1 MARASYKFLAS
12 LCQQPST
19 RTRSQ
24 AHNSVEDIPMQIE
37 KKNFTGSNVQ
47 LFVLSLIALITP
59 ESHAYLGEL
68 DKSAVDWEAFRFLLA

>member
-1 MARASYKFLAS
+1 
-12 LCQQPST
+12 
-19 RTRSQ
+19 
-24 AHNSVEDIPMQIE
+24 MQIE